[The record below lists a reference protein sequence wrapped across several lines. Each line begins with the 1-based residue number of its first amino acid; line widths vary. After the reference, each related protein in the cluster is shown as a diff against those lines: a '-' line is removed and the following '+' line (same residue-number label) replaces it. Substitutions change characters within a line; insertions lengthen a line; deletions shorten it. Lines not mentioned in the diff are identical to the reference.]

1 MDKKKERILCQKLW
15 AKNKYLVLSKSNQ
28 IYLEIRQYLKQE
40 DVNTRVVERY
50 IEQAIKLPED
60 KGQVTNAFHHVWG
73 YFKKNAISEEKYKFF
88 AKLEEYRDGKITQNE
103 ILKEIRVL
111 LGKYPNKYLQESTFI
126 IGEN

>member
-50 IEQAIKLPED
+50 IEQAVQLPED

-73 YFKKNAISEEKYKFF
+73 YFKKNATSEEKDKFF
-88 AKLEEYRDGKITQNE
+88 EKLEEYGVGKTTQNE

>member
-50 IEQAIKLPED
+50 IEQAVQLPED
-60 KGQVTNAFHHVWG
+60 KGQVTNAFHHVLG
-73 YFKKNAISEEKYKFF
+73 YFKKNTTSEEKYKFF
-88 AKLEEYRDGKITQNE
+88 SKLEEYRDGKTTQNE

>member
-40 DVNTRVVERY
+40 DVNIRVVERY

-73 YFKKNAISEEKYKFF
+73 YFKKNATSEEKYKFF
-88 AKLEEYRDGKITQNE
+88 AKLEEYRDGKTTQNE
-103 ILKEIRVL
+103 ISKEIRVL

>member
-50 IEQAIKLPED
+50 IEQAVQLPED

-73 YFKKNAISEEKYKFF
+73 NFKKNATSEEKDKFF
-88 AKLEEYRDGKITQNE
+88 EKLEEYRDGKTTQNE

-111 LGKYPNKYLQESTFI
+111 LGKYPNKYLQESIFI

>member
-50 IEQAIKLPED
+50 IEQAAQLPED
-60 KGQVTNAFHHVWG
+60 TGQVTNAFHHVWDH
-73 YFKKNAISEEKYKFF
+73 FKKHATPEEKYKFL
-88 AKLEEYRDGKITQNE
+88 AKLEEYRDGKTTQNE